1 MEGDRAMT
9 VKRIGPAAQPTLAD
23 LILKVKNDISYSL
36 NCTQVGTIESYNP
49 ATNTASISIN
59 FKRQL
64 PNGDVIDYPLLGDC
78 PVFILGGGG
87 ASIDMPIGPGDECL
101 VLFADRCIDD
111 WHISGKVKTP
121 ANPRAHNIADGFA
134 LVGVHNLTKAAPTS
148 TCLRVNGRAKKIAIK
163 NNAASLKPIL
173 DSLIDAINLI
183 TVTVPGGTS
192 SVPLNTAAFT
202 AIKAQI
208 ALLLDEGLT

>member
-1 MEGDRAMT
+1 
-9 VKRIGPAAQPTLAD
+9 
-23 LILKVKNDISYSL
+23 L
-36 NCTQVGTIESYNP
+36 NCTQIGTIESYNP

-64 PNGDVIDYPLLGDC
+64 PNGDIIDYPLLGDC

-111 WHISGKVKTP
+111 WHLSGKVKTP

-163 NNAASLKPIL
+163 NNAASLKTLI
-173 DSLIDAINLI
+173 DSLIDTIIGLTTTGSAAAQALDL
-183 TVTVPGGTS
+183 VTIGKF
-192 SVPLNTAAFT
+192 N
-202 AIKAQI
+202 
-208 ALLLDEGLT
+208 ALKEDFADLLDSGAT